1 MPTGD
6 KSIGFFDIK
15 KMIREFTLFIKNKF
29 KNEAGAKAF
38 VMCDTRSEIQG
49 EFFIIYDGD
58 SIIDMIPIEWIEKMV
73 SKKVFE

>member
-1 MPTGD
+1 
-6 KSIGFFDIK
+6 
-15 KMIREFTLFIKNKF
+15 
-29 KNEAGAKAF
+29 
-38 VMCDTRSEIQG
+38 MCGTRSEIQG